1 VALQNQLFHSS
12 ISQSFVW
19 MPTLVTT
26 TLIGF
31 GVSWSVV
38 LGTLSVYTSLSLVTL
53 TFMGSYSSAK
63 RHAVEM
69 SEEISSSDKADEVES
84 DEKESDVEVVPNI
97 DYKEVSYR
105 NSSSTFNDRNSSSML
120 GYSDVETFKSST
132 TDLQHSQDIE
142 QSFKSQQKSASTYS
156 NASSVISVENNV
168 NHIENKNMPSSNSGD
183 GSDSAVS
190 LRSSFNEIARL
201 GRC

>member
-1 VALQNQLFHSS
+1 
-12 ISQSFVW
+12 
-19 MPTLVTT
+19 
-26 TLIGF
+26 
-31 GVSWSVV
+31 
-38 LGTLSVYTSLSLVTL
+38 
-53 TFMGSYSSAK
+53 MG
-63 RHAVEM
+63 
-69 SEEISSSDKADEVES
+69 

-97 DYKEVSYR
+97 DYKEVSYW

-142 QSFKSQQKSASTYS
+142 QSLKSQQKSASTYS

-201 GRC
+201 